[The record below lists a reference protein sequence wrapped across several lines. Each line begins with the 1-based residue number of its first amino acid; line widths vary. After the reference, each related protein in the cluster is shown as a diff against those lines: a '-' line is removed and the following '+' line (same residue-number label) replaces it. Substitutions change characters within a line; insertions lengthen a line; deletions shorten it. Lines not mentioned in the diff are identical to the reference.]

1 MPTVKPM
8 GWTWF
13 VLGILL
19 LIPGIVLATDTRAD
33 ELWVS
38 KTLARMTIEEKVG
51 QLFVS
56 RVRGTT
62 ADTVDPKVV
71 EQNRQEAGVDNALEL
86 VKTYHIGGLVY
97 FGDNITTPTALARFG
112 NAIQAVAEQTGSG
125 IPILT
130 TIDQEQGW
138 IARIGPPA
146 TQFPGSMALG
156 ASRQPGQART
166 AARITGKELA
176 AMGVFGDYAPVA
188 DVNVNPANP
197 VIGIR
202 AFGARPSL
210 VSNFVRAQVLGFQE
224 VDVAATAKHFPGH
237 GDTSVDSHT
246 GLPVITHTREQLD
259 QIDLPPFRA
268 AIAAGVPSIMTAHI
282 VVPALDPSGDPAT
295 LSKPIITGL
304 LRGDMHYD
312 GVIVTDSLRM
322 DAVRQKYGDDRVAVL
337 AILAGI
343 DQLLDTPNL
352 KLAYDAVLNAVRTGE
367 ISGTRLDESVARILR
382 MKQRMGLTTAP
393 YVDEN
398 QISQRVGN
406 PNHLRIAQR
415 ITDRTPTLI
424 ANQAR
429 TLPARLKQRKVLVV
443 GRSIATPALSS
454 ALSARGAIVTSLETS
469 LRPSAEQREAALA
482 KAAGQDIIVI
492 TTFNALQYVE
502 QIPLVKDLIGTGVP
516 VIIVATGTPY
526 EIAALPE
533 TAAFLTTYSFRGV
546 AMESAARIITGDVNP
561 RGKLPISIPSLT
573 HPEQTLYAYGFGL
586 RFH

>member
-8 GWTWF
+8 DWTWF

-38 KTLARMTIEEKVG
+38 KKLARMTVEEKVG

-62 ADTVDPKVV
+62 ADTVDPKAV
-71 EQNRQEAGVDNALEL
+71 EQNRQEAGVDNAIAL

-138 IARIGPPA
+138 IVRIGPPA

-202 AFGARPSL
+202 AFGARPAL
-210 VSNFVRAQVLGFQE
+210 VSNFVRAQVRGFQE
-224 VDVAATAKHFPGH
+224 VDVTATAKHFPGH

-304 LRGDMHYD
+304 LRGEMHYD

-337 AILAGI
+337 GNA
-343 DQLLDTPNL
+343 P
-352 KLAYDAVLNAVRTGE
+352 AVPPM
-367 ISGTRLDESVARILR
+367 ISG
-382 MKQRMGLTTAP
+382 
-393 YVDEN
+393 
-398 QISQRVGN
+398 
-406 PNHLRIAQR
+406 
-415 ITDRTPTLI
+415 
-424 ANQAR
+424 
-429 TLPARLKQRKVLVV
+429 
-443 GRSIATPALSS
+443 
-454 ALSARGAIVTSLETS
+454 
-469 LRPSAEQREAALA
+469 
-482 KAAGQDIIVI
+482 
-492 TTFNALQYVE
+492 
-502 QIPLVKDLIGTGVP
+502 
-516 VIIVATGTPY
+516 
-526 EIAALPE
+526 
-533 TAAFLTTYSFRGV
+533 
-546 AMESAARIITGDVNP
+546 
-561 RGKLPISIPSLT
+561 
-573 HPEQTLYAYGFGL
+573 
-586 RFH
+586 